1 VKKIL
6 IVKTSSLGDVVH
18 NFPALADLR
27 RRFPHAAVDWVV
39 EEAYAPIVRMSG
51 GVRKTIPV
59 AVRRWRRRLLGA
71 QTWREIADWR
81 RVLGEESYD
90 AVIDTQGLLKSAVL
104 AAAATGR
111 RHGFDAASARERA
124 ASRFY
129 DVAHH
134 VQRRLHAVERNRE
147 LVAASLGYRVDEPP
161 EYGFHGIARSGAQG
175 RDVVFLHSTSRA
187 DKHWAEERWIALGRL
202 LERLDL
208 DIVLPWGNEADRARS
223 ERIRASLRRAR
234 VPPALGME
242 RIAQLLAGA
251 RAVAGVDTGLVHLSA
266 ALGRPVAAIY
276 CATDPRLTGTYGAPR
291 SINVG
296 APGRPPAPDEVMQA
310 LAACGAL

>member
-6 IVKTSSLGDVVH
+6 IIKTSSLGDVVH

-39 EEAYAPIVRMSG
+39 EEAYAPLVRMNA
-51 GVRKTIPV
+51 GVRKAIPV
-59 AVRRWRRRLLGA
+59 AVRRWRRKLFGA

-124 ASRFY
+124 AARFY

-147 LVAASLGYRVDEPP
+147 LVAASLGYRVDEPL
-161 EYGFHGIARSGAQG
+161 EYGLQGLAGADTQS
-175 RDVVFLHSTSRA
+175 REVVFLHSTSRA
-187 DKHWAEERWIALGRL
+187 DKHWPEERWIALGRL
-202 LERLDL
+202 LERLGL
-208 DIVLPWGNEADRARS
+208 DIVLPWGDEADRARS
-223 ERIRASLRRAR
+223 ERIRASLSRAS

-242 RIAQLLAGA
+242 GITQMLAGA

-266 ALGRPVAAIY
+266 ALGKPVAAIY
-276 CATDPRLTGTYGAPR
+276 CATDPQLTGTYGAPR

-296 APGRPPAPDEVMQA
+296 GPGRAPAPEEVLDA